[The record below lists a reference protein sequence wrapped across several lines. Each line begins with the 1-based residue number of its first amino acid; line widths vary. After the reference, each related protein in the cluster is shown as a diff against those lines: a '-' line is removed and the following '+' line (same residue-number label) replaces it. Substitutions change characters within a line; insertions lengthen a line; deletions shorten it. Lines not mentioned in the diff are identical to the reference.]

1 MEKKGSMGQYVGG
14 LMVRYARDDYIGNL
28 MLPKVWATLQSEL
41 TVLPKA
47 KPKGVQLDGFI

>member
-28 MLPKVWATLQSEL
+28 MLPKV
-41 TVLPKA
+41 
-47 KPKGVQLDGFI
+47 